1 MVEDCSVYG
10 DCLLL
15 RGRGRDVTGDWPAPR
30 RGWPAYTRSGGV
42 DRVAA
47 VYNRLE
53 HLEEGR
59 AGAAQSAAGR
69 DLADLSG
76 QCLEVAML

>member
-1 MVEDCSVYG
+1 M
-10 DCLLL
+10 LQ
-15 RGRGRDVTGDWPAPR
+15 VTSRRPA
-30 RGWPAYTRSGGV
+30 GGGPAYTRSGGV

-47 VYNRLE
+47 VYNRLK

-69 DLADLSG
+69 ALADLSG
-76 QCLEVAML
+76 QCLGVAML